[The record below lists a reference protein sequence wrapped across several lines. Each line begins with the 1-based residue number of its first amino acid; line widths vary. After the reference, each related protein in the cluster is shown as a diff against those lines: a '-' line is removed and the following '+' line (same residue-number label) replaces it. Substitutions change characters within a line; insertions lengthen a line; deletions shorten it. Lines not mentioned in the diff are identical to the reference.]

1 MAAGGLTRK
10 IGTADFFRLLPTAP
24 IHNEEVTEAS
34 THTGQVLREG
44 QDLL

>member
-24 IHNEEVTEAS
+24 IHNEVTEAS